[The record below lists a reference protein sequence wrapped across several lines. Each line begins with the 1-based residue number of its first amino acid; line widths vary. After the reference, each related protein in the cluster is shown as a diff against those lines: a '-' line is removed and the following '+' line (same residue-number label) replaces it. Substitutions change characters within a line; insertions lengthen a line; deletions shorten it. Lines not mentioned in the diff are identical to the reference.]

1 MTGQPIKFRQMSST
15 NPSGIFNDDATSLP
29 ITAAASTS
37 VVTRSNSNVRHQKTR
52 TGGVSSTTM
61 FKRNQALLSGGL
73 QSGKNN
79 TYMTGFNPG
88 SAVRP
93 SSKIRGEIS
102 SQASG
107 YVNHGGVLGSAS
119 SYQMDATRS
128 GGGVN
133 ATSSFVAAAPSGGA
147 SHESSSPQ
155 IAGTEMI
162 DLPPDVRNANK
173 LAQRFEGNKFGNGS
187 MRAQRVKT
195 APSNAQRRRY
205 TTNTTQGTNV

>member
-1 MTGQPIKFRQMSST
+1 M
-15 NPSGIFNDDATSLP
+15 
-29 ITAAASTS
+29 
-37 VVTRSNSNVRHQKTR
+37 
-52 TGGVSSTTM
+52 
-61 FKRNQALLSGGL
+61 SGGL

-107 YVNHGGVLGSAS
+107 YVNHGGVAESAS
-119 SYQMDATRS
+119 SYAMENTRS
-128 GGGVN
+128 GGVN
-133 ATSSFVAAAPSGGA
+133 VPSSLVAAAQSGG

-173 LAQRFEGNKFGNGS
+173 LA
-187 MRAQRVKT
+187 
-195 APSNAQRRRY
+195 
-205 TTNTTQGTNV
+205 